1 MRHDDIHDHDDIHE
15 LLALDL
21 YGELDTVQRAR
32 LGRHLAEC
40 PECREFAAE
49 LRQGLGRLAG
59 AAVEGDLPSGWR
71 ARLQREVEVAAPRA
85 RTPRGFALGA
95 AAGLA
100 AGILFAWGTLY
111 LTPGTPPVRPAPQ
124 FASNGSGSVPPMF
137 AASVGAPPNA
147 QAGGELARLQRYLRK

>member
-1 MRHDDIHDHDDIHE
+1 MTMSHADIHE

-21 YGELDTVQRAR
+21 YRELDTAEHAR
-32 LGRHLAEC
+32 LEQHLAQC
-40 PECREFAAE
+40 PECRAFAGE

-71 ARLQREVEVAAPRA
+71 ARLQREVEVAARPSRA
-85 RTPRGFALGA
+85 PRGFALGA

-111 LTPGTPPVRPAPQ
+111 LTPGTPPVRPGPQ
-124 FASNGSGSVPPMF
+124 FASNGSSAVPPMI